1 MSLAVSRA
9 VLRRSQF
16 AVRRAAIRN
25 ASTNSEVAGSAKEKA
40 SQAASKA
47 SEGLSR
53 VTSSAGSAII
63 KAGQFTSSALG
74 GIGGRTGRLIG
85 FVQSMIPPTI
95 YYSKVGLEL
104 GKIIFEQ
111 RKMSPPSLAT
121 FQAHFQPVLNALRH
135 PATLFTQATTTSST
149 LQPTQILNRVR
160 NLNNAQLASAAVVT
174 AEVVGFFSVGEMLGR
189 FKIIGYR
196 SSEPAHH

>member
-1 MSLAVSRA
+1 MSLTVSRA

-16 AVRRAAIRN
+16 AVRRATIRN

-85 FVQSMIPPTI
+85 FVQCQ
-95 YYSKVGLEL
+95 YYFARHHTLNGLDLRSIKEREL
-104 GKIIFEQ
+104 
-111 RKMSPPSLAT
+111 PC
-121 FQAHFQPVLNALRH
+121 VL
-135 PATLFTQATTTSST
+135 
-149 LQPTQILNRVR
+149 
-160 NLNNAQLASAAVVT
+160 
-174 AEVVGFFSVGEMLGR
+174 
-189 FKIIGYR
+189 
-196 SSEPAHH
+196 

>member
-104 GKIIFEQ
+104 GKIVFEQ

-121 FQAHFQPVLNALRH
+121 FQVYFQPVLNALRH

-174 AEVVGFFSVGEMLGR
+174 AEIIGFFSVGEMLGR

>member
-1 MSLAVSRA
+1 
-9 VLRRSQF
+9 
-16 AVRRAAIRN
+16 
-25 ASTNSEVAGSAKEKA
+25 
-40 SQAASKA
+40 
-47 SEGLSR
+47 
-53 VTSSAGSAII
+53 
-63 KAGQFTSSALG
+63 
-74 GIGGRTGRLIG
+74 
-85 FVQSMIPPTI
+85 MIPPTI

-104 GKIIFEQ
+104 GKIVFEQ
-111 RKMSPPSLAT
+111 RKMSPPYAAVYPYKSETTPRYTYMPCRSLAT
-121 FQAHFQPVLNALRH
+121 FQVYFQPVLNALRH

-174 AEVVGFFSVGEMLGR
+174 AEIIGFFSVGEMLGR